1 MVDSLKPDCSDAL
14 QRKGLQSL
22 LPTTSRTLSP
32 VRFQSKNRE
41 IRALFAYFGAKR
53 AKFLCSP
60 DCEAEREGFE
70 PSVRFCRA
78 KPRRVRKLQI
88 AKPYQRIVCQ
98 NPASE
103 LALGPVSVRYSID
116 PKRRTQGDPLA
127 EDGHVARVQATRWVR
142 I

>member
-60 DCEAEREGFE
+60 DCVAERAGFE
-70 PSVRFCRA
+70 LSVPFCTR
-78 KPRRVRKLQI
+78 KPRRVRKLQM
-88 AKPYQRIVCQ
+88 Q
-98 NPASE
+98 NTAREFHRQNLTQSFTIS
-103 LALGPVSVRYSID
+103 PVSVRPPFAS
-116 PKRRTQGDPLA
+116 
-127 EDGHVARVQATRWVR
+127 
-142 I
+142 